1 MRIPFAAKERGAAV
15 LSMGTKER
23 SLASVAG
30 SAEDGEGCSA
40 ANWEDSAEV
49 REGCSAANRED
60 SAEVR
65 EGSMEGCWA
74 ALSSR

>member
-40 ANWEDSAEV
+40 EDKAGCSAANWEDSAEV
-49 REGCSAANRED
+49 REG

-65 EGSMEGCWA
+65 EGSVEGCWA

>member
-1 MRIPFAAKERGAAV
+1 MAV

-30 SAEDGEGCSA
+30 SAEDGEGCPA

-49 REGCSAANRED
+49 REGS
-60 SAEVR
+60 V
-65 EGSMEGCWA
+65 EGCWA

>member
-40 ANWEDSAEV
+40 ANWEGAAEV
-49 REGCSAANRED
+49 REGSVED
-60 SAEVR
+60 R

>member
-1 MRIPFAAKERGAAV
+1 MRIPFAAKERETAV

-23 SLASVAG
+23 PLASVAG
-30 SAEDGEGCSA
+30 SAEDGEGCPA

-49 REGCSAANRED
+49 REGS
-60 SAEVR
+60 V
-65 EGSMEGCWA
+65 EGCWA